1 MSGEHPESD
10 KKKTRSGP
18 SGWKKY
24 DAMRFQT
31 GKRIDPYVRSHAP
44 QTAVAGTLAQV
55 STDQQKLGPT
65 AIVERTSAETSVLA
79 AVSGSARQEH
89 AAADPSSTAIVPAEG
104 QHAKRSDS
112 AVAER
117 IRPSQD
123 SAVAQGVTIHVA
135 TPSQESAVAEGVTI
149 HAATPSQEPA
159 VAEGVPLHVATPSQG
174 SAVAA
179 EASRRS
185 IGVGEHLSGE
195 AFLWRGIWDMP

>member
-1 MSGEHPESD
+1 MNRY
-10 KKKTRSGP
+10 TAWRSE
-18 SGWKKY
+18 
-24 DAMRFQT
+24 T
-31 GKRIDPYVRSHAP
+31 GKRYDPDAKMHPRGSHAP
-44 QTAVAGTLAQV
+44 QTAVAGVLAQV
-55 STDQQKLGPT
+55 STDQEKPGAT

-117 IRPSQD
+117 ITPSQGSAVAEGVPIHAATPSQD
-123 SAVAQGVTIHVA
+123 SAVA
-135 TPSQESAVAEGVTI
+135 EGFPI
-149 HAATPSQEPA
+149 HA
-159 VAEGVPLHVATPSQG
+159 ATPSQG

-195 AFLWRGIWDMP
+195 PFLWRGIWDMPWSSR

>member
-1 MSGEHPESD
+1 MSGENRACAKQKS
-10 KKKTRSGP
+10 RSGP

-24 DAMRFQT
+24 NVWRSET
-31 GKRIDPYVRSHAP
+31 GQRIDPYVRKRPSGSVQPGASAIVLR
-44 QTAVAGTLAQV
+44 TAV
-55 STDQQKLGPT
+55 
-65 AIVERTSAETSVLA
+65 AETSVLP
-79 AVSGSARQEH
+79 AVSGSARQQR
-89 AAADPSSTAIVPAEG
+89 AATDPLSIAIAPA
-104 QHAKRSDS
+104 HNAKRSDS

-123 SAVAQGVTIHVA
+123 PAVAEGVTIHAA

>member
-1 MSGEHPESD
+1 MQGEYLACAKQKS
-10 KKKTRSGP
+10 RSGP

-24 DAMRFQT
+24 NARRTETSKQT
-31 GKRIDPYVRSHAP
+31 YPDVKKRPSGSHAP
-44 QTAVAGTLAQV
+44 QTAVGGTLAQV
-55 STDQQKLGPT
+55 STDQEKPGAT
-65 AIVERTSAETSVLA
+65 ATVVRTSAETSVLA

-117 IRPSQD
+117 ITPSQGSAVAEGVPIHAATPSQD
-123 SAVAQGVTIHVA
+123 SAVAEGFPIHDA
-135 TPSQESAVAEGVTI
+135 TP
-149 HAATPSQEPA
+149 
-159 VAEGVPLHVATPSQG
+159 PLG

-185 IGVGEHLSGE
+185 IGVGEHRSGE
-195 AFLWRGIWDMP
+195 PFLWRGIWDNPSTWHEVC

>member
-1 MSGEHPESD
+1 MSGENPACAKQKS
-10 KKKTRSGP
+10 RSGP

-24 DAMRFQT
+24 NAWRSET
-31 GKRIDPYVRSHAP
+31 GQRIDPYVRKRPSGSVQPGVSAIFLG
-44 QTAVAGTLAQV
+44 TAV
-55 STDQQKLGPT
+55 
-65 AIVERTSAETSVLA
+65 AETSVLP
-79 AVSGSARQEH
+79 AVSGSARQQH
-89 AAADPSSTAIVPAEG
+89 AAADPLSTAIVPALN
-104 QHAKRSDS
+104 AKRSDS

-123 SAVAQGVTIHVA
+123 SAVAEGVTIHAA
-135 TPSQESAVAEGVTI
+135 TPSQESAVAEGVPL
-149 HAATPSQEPA
+149 HAAA
-159 VAEGVPLHVATPSQG
+159 PSQG

>member
-1 MSGEHPESD
+1 M
-10 KKKTRSGP
+10 KKSP
-18 SGWKKY
+18 SG
-24 DAMRFQT
+24 
-31 GKRIDPYVRSHAP
+31 SHAP

-55 STDQQKLGPT
+55 STDQEKLGAT
-65 AIVERTSAETSVLA
+65 ATVVRTSAETSALA

-89 AAADPSSTAIVPAEG
+89 AAPDPSSTAIVLAEC

-117 IRPSQD
+117 ITPP
-123 SAVAQGVTIHVA
+123 QG
-135 TPSQESAVAEGVTI
+135 SAVAEGLPI
-149 HAATPSQEPA
+149 HA
-159 VAEGVPLHVATPSQG
+159 ATPSQG

-195 AFLWRGIWDMP
+195 AFLWRGIWDIPLSGHEV